1 MESGE
6 PARGLRSRRIVRRG
20 PRLDRPE
27 EGAGVSAASW
37 LARVESLF
45 VCKLVTESSASAR
58 GEALEGL
65 EGGAPEWRSLA
76 STLPLNRP
84 HRCHSTGRLATLR
97 NRSRLA
103 YSTVYPTQ
111 PRSRRRTEAGPRVS
125 TLRLVRKWWAPRR
138 PLNSTTRPQTR
149 AWQAQA
155 RRTSSEWQ
163 HASTVVRTLPL
174 PVSLAAPAAARGLRH
189 PTRQPL
195 PLLRT
200 TPTLAAQAT
209 RFGVLYTPAF
219 ALDRMSPAPSFC
231 RRCVQA
237 PVASGPGG

>member
-1 MESGE
+1 
-6 PARGLRSRRIVRRG
+6 VQ
-20 PRLDRPE
+20 
-27 EGAGVSAASW
+27 
-37 LARVESLF
+37 
-45 VCKLVTESSASAR
+45 SAR
-58 GEALEGL
+58 GEALAGL

-97 NRSRLA
+97 NISRLA

-111 PRSRRRTEAGPRVS
+111 PHPRRRTEAGPRVS
-125 TLRLVRKWWAPRR
+125 TLRLVKKWWAPRR

-200 TPTLAAQAT
+200 TPRPAAQAT
-209 RFGVLYTPAF
+209 RTEPSGPERSPSTASLQRPQFAGAVCKHPWPPGRADECANSPLSTLTGVLTDMTFKKLEHAQRHERTRTYLGTKVRTPYTA
-219 ALDRMSPAPSFC
+219 
-231 RRCVQA
+231 Q
-237 PVASGPGG
+237 G